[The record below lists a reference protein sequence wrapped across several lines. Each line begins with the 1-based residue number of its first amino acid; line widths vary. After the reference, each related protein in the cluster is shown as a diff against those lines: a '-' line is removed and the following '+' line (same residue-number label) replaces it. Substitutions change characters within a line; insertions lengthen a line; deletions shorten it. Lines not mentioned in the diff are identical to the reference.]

1 MVIFYD
7 FDPFFGPNGTP
18 LPQDGL
24 YGVPTVI
31 WRHNRNF
38 HVLGKIDHRGVIEN
52 SNFGA
57 W

>member
-1 MVIFYD
+1 MVIFTVLTH
-7 FDPFFGPNGTP
+7 FLDPMGPNW
-18 LPQDGL
+18 PQDGL

-38 HVLGKIDHRGVIEN
+38 HFLQKIYDRQVIEN